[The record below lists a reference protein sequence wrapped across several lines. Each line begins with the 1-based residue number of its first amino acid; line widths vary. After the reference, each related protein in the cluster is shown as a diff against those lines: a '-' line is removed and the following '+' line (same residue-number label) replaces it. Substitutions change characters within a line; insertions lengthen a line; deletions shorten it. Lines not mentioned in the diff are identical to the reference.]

1 LSVSHFDGLEVRRTC
16 SSFSFEGYPMSK
28 LFVRDK
34 NSGRAIF
41 SLILRVLMVFGFL
54 LILTIAYVK
63 YLASTSITN
72 QPTAT
77 VNRSF
82 ATIESRLKPVQ
93 TTDLKSLQTRAIQGI
108 EKAQTTVVAVGH
120 TGLSSAASGVIIS
133 ADGLVLSQWH
143 VTHAVR
149 VPNPKTEH
157 WEAGEKTSVVLADGR
172 KVRAELLGAATSHDL
187 SLLRILDQGPFPFAE
202 LKADIKLE
210 VGDWILKLGHPGH
223 YRPGRPAMVR
233 LGRILV
239 SSEKGFVSDCLIN
252 GGDSGGPFFDL
263 DGRLAGLVLGVTA
276 DLANLRPHNADQNRD
291 VNTFLFAANSN
302 SAIDRQLKIM
312 KQGKVEKGSARN
324 YDNELL
330 MRPRLAASDW
340 MDGVTTLEAC
350 SPIASGSR
358 ASVVAICVENAPV
371 VLATVIA
378 LLDQDAY
385 LVTKASELPTNANCR
400 LPSGALVEVKVIQ
413 TDRDHDLAILR
424 VPVTELVPVRL
435 AKEPNPVCGTLAIA
449 VGPEGPLAFGVV
461 SIPRLENMDPL
472 IEEPEDKE
480 QQPGQPTHTRLPGMI
495 GRFELGAGFH
505 VDQLF
510 EKSAFEAGLRQG
522 DVLRSIDGKEIMGDQ
537 DFYSQTFS
545 QHALVRLQVVREGKP
560 LDLTIPFVSR
570 RDLGYNVRSSDFP
583 VTFEIAAAV
592 SANDCGAPV
601 LNLQGE
607 CLGITIARYDQQGCK
622 VIPADIVERFVAS
635 AIESHLKPV
644 QTTDLG
650 SAEGVETI
658 IARVD

>member
-1 LSVSHFDGLEVRRTC
+1 
-16 SSFSFEGYPMSK
+16 MSK

-34 NSGRAIF
+34 SNGRAIF
-41 SLILRVLMVFGFL
+41 SLILRMLMVFGFL
-54 LILTIAYVK
+54 LILTIAYVR

-72 QPTAT
+72 QPTAV

-82 ATIESRLKPVQ
+82 AAIEYRLKPVQ
-93 TTDLKSLQTRAIQGI
+93 TTDLELLQSRAIQGI
-108 EKAQTTVVAVGH
+108 EKAQSAVVAVGH
-120 TGLSSAASGVIIS
+120 TGLTSAASGVIIS

-149 VPNPKTEH
+149 VTNSKAEH

-187 SLLRILDQGPFPFAE
+187 SLLRIIDQGPFPFAE
-202 LKADIKLE
+202 LKADLKLE

-239 SSEKGFVSDCLIN
+239 SSERGFVSDCLIN

-263 DGRLAGLVLGVTA
+263 DGRLAGLVLGCTA
-276 DLANLRPHNADQNRD
+276 DLANLRPNNADQNRD
-291 VNTFLFAANSN
+291 VNIFLFAANSN

-312 KQGKVEKGSARN
+312 KQGKVEKGNGRN

-330 MRPRLAASDW
+330 MRPRLAVTDW
-340 MDGVTTLEAC
+340 MDGVTTLNAC

-358 ASVVAICVENAPV
+358 ASVVAICIENAPV
-371 VLATVIA
+371 ALATVIRRI
-378 LLDQDAY
+378 DQDAY
-385 LVTKASELPTNANCR
+385 LVTKASELPENAKCR
-400 LPSGALVEVKVIQ
+400 LPSGALVDVEVIQ
-413 TDRDHDLAILR
+413 TDIEHDVAVLR
-424 VPVTELVPVRL
+424 VSAADLVPVRM
-435 AKEPNPVCGTLAIA
+435 AKDTNPVCGTLAIA
-449 VGPEGPLAFGVV
+449 VGTGGPLAFGVV

-472 IEEPEDKE
+472 IKEPEDKDH
-480 QQPGQPTHTRLPGMI
+480 QPGQPTHTRLPGMI

-522 DVLRSIDGKEIMGDQ
+522 DVLRSIDGKEIMSDQ
-537 DFYSQTFS
+537 DFYHQNFS
-545 QHALVRLQVVREGKP
+545 QHTLVRLQVVREGRP

-570 RDLGYNVRSSDFP
+570 LDRGCYNVRSSGFP
-583 VTFEIAAAV
+583 VIFEIAAVV

-622 VIPADIVERFVAS
+622 VIPADIVERLMAS
-635 AIESHLKPV
+635 AIES
-644 QTTDLG
+644 Q
-650 SAEGVETI
+650 
-658 IARVD
+658 